1 MLLLTEKLI
10 ILLIDQR
17 RGRIEKSSSDLI
29 FYGLPSSIII
39 DLEMLNLI
47 KIRDDNKIEII
58 SSETTQPIFKNIIE
72 EMQNEHESDI
82 RFWIRSLGI
91 KSNQILESFIEVM
104 IKSGILTKSEKR
116 FLFFKRRKIF
126 CTEERVKIELMHQ
139 LQETIINSKKATM
152 HTKLLLAILYKC
164 NKITLCLNKGLNE
177 ILLNEVREEIR
188 DERFGEIITELIRER
203 NELMNA
209 IFSTYLINTSLV

>member
-17 RGRIEKSSSDLI
+17 SGRIEKSSSDLI

-47 KIRDDNKIEII
+47 KIRDDNKIEVI
-58 SSETTQPIFKNIIE
+58 SSETTQPIFKSIVK
-72 EMQNEHESDI
+72 EMQNEHENDI

-91 KSNQILESFIEVM
+91 KSNQIFESFIEVM
-104 IKSGILTKSEKR
+104 IKSGILTKSEKK

-126 CTEERVKIELMHQ
+126 CAEESVKIELMHQ
-139 LQETIINSKKATM
+139 LQETIINSKKATL

-177 ILLNEVREEIR
+177 MLLNEVREEIR
-188 DERFGEIITELIRER
+188 DEKFGEIITELIRER

>member
-1 MLLLTEKLI
+1 MLLLTERLI

-29 FYGLPSSIII
+29 FYGLPSAIII

-58 SSETTQPIFKNIIE
+58 SSETTHPIFKSIIE
-72 EMQNEHESDI
+72 EMQNEHENDI

-104 IKSGILTKSEKR
+104 LQDGILTKIEKR

-126 CTEERVKIELMHQ
+126 CTEESVKIELMHQ

-177 ILLNEVREEIR
+177 MLLNEVREEIR
-188 DERFGEIITELIRER
+188 DEKFGEIITELIRER